1 METYIYEK
9 SFSFSDEFCDEFID
23 ANESNIKRAYVDE
36 QNEKYH
42 CTTINL
48 EKHQELLK
56 MVKVEIEDA
65 FKSVRAITN
74 DPRMDEYM
82 LILNKYEI
90 LKFEQT
96 KDYKSYSYD
105 FKVLEGNVYS
115 YFEVIIFLNTVEDG
129 GEVEIMGKTK
139 IRAEKGKLLIFPSGW
154 CFPYCHKTPI
164 SDDQYLIRGKIFKKF

>member
-1 METYIYEK
+1 MENYIYSK
-9 SFSFSDEFCDEFID
+9 PYSILDELCDEIID
-23 ANESNIKRAYVDE
+23 TCKTIEINDAKLL
-36 QNEKYH
+36 K
-42 CTTINL
+42 TINS
-48 EKHQELLK
+48 
-56 MVKVEIEDA
+56 EIEDA
-65 FKSVRAITN
+65 LENVQRITN
-74 DPRMDEYM
+74 ESNMNEYM
-82 LILNKYEI
+82 LLNNYEL
-90 LKFEQT
+90 LKFEKN

-115 YFEVIIFLNTVEDG
+115 YYEFIFFLNTVEDG